1 MNTVIRFGTDG
12 WRGVIDDDFTEA
24 NVRVAA
30 CALALWLRSKG
41 VADRGVV
48 VGYDRRL
55 KSPQFAAETAGVLQ
69 VLDIPVILS
78 DSCCGSPAV
87 SQAVHSR
94 QAAAGVMITAS
105 HNPWRFNGFKI
116 KASYGGSAGPEIT
129 SAVER
134 KLNEAVSLAATL
146 PHQLPQAP
154 VQDINSLYLDGV
166 RKLADIQA
174 IQNQQG
180 SVVYDAMHGSGAGY
194 LPKLLDGG
202 RLRVVPIRDTA
213 DHTFGG
219 LNPEPIESNL
229 DPLRQCLLGTADTL
243 GGIAVDGDADR
254 IGAMDAH
261 GQFVD
266 SHSLFAILLM
276 HLVERRGLRGRVV
289 KTVSTTRM
297 IDHLCSHYGL
307 PLTVTPIGF
316 KWICDNMRQ
325 GDVLIGGEESGGIG
339 VAGYIPERDGVA
351 MGLLLLEALAMSGR
365 SMEQLLQDVW
375 SITGERRYARI
386 DVHLPR
392 EAMPAAHELIAST
405 QAQSIAGEHVARI
418 DRLDGVKF
426 ELPSES
432 WLLLRASGTEPVV
445 RIYAEGPN
453 QERVQELLEAG
464 RALFSAG

>member
-1 MNTVIRFGTDG
+1 MDTVIRFGTDG

-30 CALALWLRSKG
+30 CALTLWLRNEG
-41 VADRGVV
+41 TAGRGVV

-55 KSPQFAAETAGVLQ
+55 KSPQFAAEAASVLQ
-69 VLDIPVILS
+69 ALGIPVVLS
-78 DSCCGSPAV
+78 DRCCGSPAV
-87 SQAVHSR
+87 SQAVFTR
-94 QAAAGVMITAS
+94 GAAAGIMITAS

-129 SAVER
+129 SAVEGMLSEASR
-134 KLNEAVSLAATL
+134 LADTLPGTLPAAPALDINTPYLNGVRQLADLAAIRNL
-146 PHQLPQAP
+146 PA
-154 VQDINSLYLDGV
+154 
-166 RKLADIQA
+166 A
-174 IQNQQG
+174 IL
-180 SVVYDAMHGSGAGY
+180 YDAMHGAGAGY
-194 LPKLLDGG
+194 LPELLAGG
-202 RLRVVPIRDTA
+202 TLRVLPIRDAA

-219 LNPEPIESNL
+219 VNPEPIEPNL
-229 DPLRQCLLGTADTL
+229 EPLRQSILNTPGIL

-254 IGAMDAH
+254 IGAMDAR
-261 GQFVD
+261 GQFID

-297 IDHLCSHYGL
+297 VDHLCAHYLL
-307 PLTVTPIGF
+307 PMTVTPIGF

-339 VAGYIPERDGVA
+339 ITGYIPERDGVA
-351 MGLLLLEALAMSGR
+351 MGLMLLEALAMSGR
-365 SMEQLLQDVW
+365 SIEQLLQDVW
-375 SITGERRYARI
+375 SITGERRYDRI

-392 EAMPAAHELIAST
+392 EAMPAAYELIAST
-405 QAQSIAGEHVARI
+405 QAGSIAGEAVARI

-445 RIYAEGPN
+445 RIYAEAPSR
-453 QERVQELLEAG
+453 ERVQELLAAG
-464 RALFSAG
+464 RNLFGAG